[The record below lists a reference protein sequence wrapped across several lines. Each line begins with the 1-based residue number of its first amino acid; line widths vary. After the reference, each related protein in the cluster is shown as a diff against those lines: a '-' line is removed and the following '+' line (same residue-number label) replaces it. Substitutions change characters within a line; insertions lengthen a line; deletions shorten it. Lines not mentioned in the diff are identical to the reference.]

1 MLEGTRDSLG
11 CLWAN
16 LKAPGTLK
24 FPWVRLG
31 WARKAFHSLNGALIA
46 HRHCPE
52 ATHWLPQR
60 IWNAFRAVKGF

>member
-1 MLEGTRDSLG
+1 MLEGTRDSLE

-31 WARKAFHSLNGALIA
+31 WARKAFHFLNGALIA
-46 HRHCPE
+46 HRHCPK
-52 ATHWLPQR
+52 AISWLT
-60 IWNAFRAVKGF
+60 